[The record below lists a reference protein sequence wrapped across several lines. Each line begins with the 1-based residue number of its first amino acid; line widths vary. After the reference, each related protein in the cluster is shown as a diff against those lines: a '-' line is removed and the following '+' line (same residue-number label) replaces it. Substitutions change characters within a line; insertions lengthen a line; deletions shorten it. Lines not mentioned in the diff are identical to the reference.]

1 MVLKN
6 LTRIGENKTKKIM
19 GLRNGIQTKMVKSLR
34 ETNMIMKIMKIFGL
48 LKGGNPTKKNQRK
61 KKKPKKKVKNNGNK

>member
-1 MVLKN
+1 
-6 LTRIGENKTKKIM
+6 
-19 GLRNGIQTKMVKSLR
+19 MVKSLR

-61 KKKPKKKVKNNGNK
+61 KKKQKKKVKNNGNK